1 MIDDFVCLLF
11 LSRCCLQTSSSAVLL
26 DRILFFFSR
35 LLLLSYDPSLLHVY
49 HIYNEQI
56 LFLLKILP
64 RVVEFS
70 VFFFSF
76 L

>member
-1 MIDDFVCLLF
+1 MTLSVCYFSPDVAYRLPPLPFYLIVSCFV
-11 LSRCCLQTSSSAVLL
+11 
-26 DRILFFFSR
+26 FSR